1 MIFTVYIY
9 KILIEDKY
17 MKSMFAVITLTL
29 FLTACG
35 GGGSG
40 GELNTPTQN
49 IPAPTPNANPAGLYT
64 GQASTGGRFTVLAT
78 TDKLYVVTYDIAN
91 PSFPTNIGV
100 GEFTVVGN
108 TLTADDLIYFNY
120 QDGYLA
126 ADITATIS
134 QGASLNG
141 TLTIGTT
148 NVSFTSS
155 FDSTFNRTATLSEI
169 NGRSTGLTASNLG
182 FESAILNV
190 DSSGNASGRSY
201 TGCEVTGSFTP
212 NSAGNFY
219 DNQFSV
225 TNCGELSGQATSG
238 ISLYDEDTNTFY
250 VISVNND
257 TTAGIIYWGDV
268 VRAINT
274 ENFSEAPRANQAKGE
289 GIWYGSTADNRTLW
303 SFITDE
309 GEGYMLYS
317 ARDTLQLAGI
327 AYGYFEN
334 TADGFDSVFAR
345 DFNLEGY
352 GILDLDVSANV
363 NLDATSITGSLD
375 YGNSSGTFSISY
387 DPIYEQTANIQDITG
402 TYDGVSFISVGK
414 ENATVTITS
423 NGLFTGVGSSG
434 CEVQGIVQPRA
445 RGNFFDMSV
454 TFANNS
460 CAYPNELFSGIL
472 FYSQATNTLYTA
484 APSPGLTDGVLFLG
498 SKR

>member
-1 MIFTVYIY
+1 
-9 KILIEDKY
+9 
-17 MKSMFAVITLTL
+17 MKSIIAVITLTL

-35 GGGSG
+35 GGGG
-40 GELNTPTQN
+40 GESNTPTPN
-49 IPAPTPNANPAGLYT
+49 TPAPTPNANPAGLYT
-64 GQASTGGRFTVLAT
+64 GQAATGGRFTVLAT

-91 PSFPTNIGV
+91 PGFPANIGV
-100 GEFTVVGN
+100 GEFTVAGN

-120 QDGYLA
+120 QDGYLT
-126 ADITATIS
+126 ADITATIN
-134 QGASLNG
+134 QGSSLNG

-148 NVSFTSS
+148 DVSFTSS
-155 FDSTFNRTATLSEI
+155 FDSTFNRTAALSEI
-169 NGRSTGLTASNLG
+169 SGRSTGITASNIG
-182 FESAILNV
+182 FESAILNI
-190 DSSGNASGRSY
+190 DSNGNASGRSY
-201 TGCEVTGSFTP
+201 AGCEVTGSFTP
-212 NSAGNFY
+212 NGTGNFY

-225 TNCGELSGQATSG
+225 TNCGELSGQSTSG
-238 ISLYDEDTNTFY
+238 VSLYDEDTNTFY

-257 TTAGIIYWGDV
+257 TSAGIIYWGDV
-268 VRAINT
+268 VRTINT
-274 ENFSEAPRANQAKGE
+274 EDFTAAPRSNAAKGE
-289 GIWYGSTADNRTLW
+289 GIWYGSTPDNRTLW
-303 SFITDE
+303 SLITDE

-317 ARDTLQLAGI
+317 ARDNLQLAGI

-345 DFNLEGY
+345 DFNLEGF
-352 GILDLDVSANV
+352 GILDLDVSAEV
-363 NLDATSITGSLD
+363 NLDSTTITGSLD
-375 YGNSSGTFSISY
+375 YSNSSGTFSLSY

-402 TYDGVSFISVGK
+402 TYDGTSFISVGN

-434 CEVQGIVQPRA
+434 CEVQGVVQPRA

-454 TFANNS
+454 TFTNNS